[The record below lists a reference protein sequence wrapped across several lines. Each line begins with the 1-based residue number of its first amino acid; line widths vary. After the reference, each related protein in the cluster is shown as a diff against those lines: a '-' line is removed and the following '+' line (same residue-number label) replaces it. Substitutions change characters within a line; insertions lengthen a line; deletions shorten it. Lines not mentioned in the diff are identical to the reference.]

1 MELAC
6 KNLYMFFCGNL
17 CHARFMYLKIEVVRY
32 SGPSG
37 QVVDDRRRHHTNII
51 MLRRA
56 TILLVLLFFSVSVRM
71 EAQIWPFKKSS
82 QEEKATRDPGTRKRG
97 AGEGNLFNPFQ
108 PSGSSVSELRDDYI
122 WSAKT
127 AATSYHK
134 AGNISVTTPS
144 RYGLKEGLE
153 LSTWLGIDY
162 RVPNLF
168 LKNEISRGKLWVSSL
183 HGVYSSW
190 PGLNNASENNGN
202 FLADSVSDVPFILS
216 LKNQLIFSRPFFSSL
231 HCNPHQPYLI
241 LSAALAFDYGISF
254 DNDSVYLKE
263 DQFKTPRSMSYL
275 GEGWLITLGLMGDWQ
290 IQPYLYA
297 RGEIRM
303 LGGNFPGE
311 ISVEQQSSVE
321 YFPVSDFSVSG
332 GYIIGIGNIDNKSLS
347 ILPFFDISFY
357 FGKKQGRKRGL
368 FEQQMF

>member
-1 MELAC
+1 M
-6 KNLYMFFCGNL
+6 
-17 CHARFMYLKIEVVRY
+17 V
-32 SGPSG
+32 
-37 QVVDDRRRHHTNII
+37 
-51 MLRRA
+51 RRA
-56 TILLVLLFFSVSVRM
+56 AILLVPLFFSVSVPV
-71 EAQIWPFKKSS
+71 EAQIWPFKKRS
-82 QEEKATRDPGTRKRG
+82 QAEKATRDLEERKRE

-134 AGNISVTTPS
+134 AGNVSITTPS

-183 HGVYSSW
+183 HGAYSSW
-190 PGLNNASENNGN
+190 PGLNNAQENNGN
-202 FLADSVSDVPFILS
+202 FLADSVMDVPLILS
-216 LKNQLIFSRPFFSSL
+216 LKNQLILSRPFLSSL
-231 HCNPHQPYLI
+231 QCNPHQPYLI
-241 LSAALAFDYGISF
+241 LSAALAFDYGIPF
-254 DNDSVYLKE
+254 DSYSVYLKK

-275 GEGWLITLGLMGDWQ
+275 GEGWLVTLALRCDWQ

-303 LGGNFPGE
+303 FGGNFPGE
-311 ISVEQQSSVE
+311 ISVEQQSSAE
-321 YFPVSDFSVSG
+321 YFPFSNLSVSA
-332 GYIIGIGNIDNKSLS
+332 GYIIGIGSIESRSLN

-368 FEQQMF
+368 FKQQMF